1 MTRIAVIFLSVLLP
15 TSWVGAAT
23 VIKDQHVHLRFD
35 GDWVH
40 SVRGS
45 EDLRF
50 HTLKSAARD
59 IEINFSLQPAPKVR
73 ADNLE
78 LAANRLHEAGRKNWP
93 VAFAQEGRSLR
104 SFSSALAGDDSG
116 WTSTHYGLDSTDEH
130 FRATTHVRVGKILNV
145 FANSPESGQ
154 SELQEVTDRI
164 LAGLRP

>member
-1 MTRIAVIFLSVLLP
+1 MKRIAAIFLFVLLP
-15 TSWVGAAT
+15 IACADAAT
-23 VIKDQHVHLRFD
+23 VIDDGDVHLRFE

-50 HTLKSAARD
+50 HTLKSAARE

-73 ADNLE
+73 AENLE
-78 LAANRLHEAGRKNWP
+78 LAANRLHEVGRKNWP
-93 VAFAQEGRSLR
+93 VAFAQEGRTLL